1 MLPPSSYSVSVLKE
15 NKDDKYALFQSSLIP
30 NVSPESII
38 GVRTPVLRK
47 VAKELIQNNVP
58 GVSLTH
64 FLKELP
70 HRYFEE
76 NQLHGFVISDIKDFQ
91 KCIMELEKFLPYM
104 DNWATCDQTSPK
116 VFQKNKE
123 KLMPYILKWVSSNH
137 TYTVRFA
144 IGMLMRHFLG
154 KDFTTEHLEIVAGVS
169 SEEYYVK
176 MEIAWYMATALAKQW
191 ESTIPYLENYRLEK
205 WVHSTAPA
213 SGLPSWFPT
222 PKTRKRHGCR
232 KLPSAPG

>member
-1 MLPPSSYSVSVLKE
+1 MNDIVSVLKE

-30 NVSPESII
+30 NVPPESII

-76 NQLHGFVISDIKDFQ
+76 NQLHGFVISDINDFQ

-116 VFQKNKE
+116 VFQNNKE
-123 KLMPYILKWVSSNH
+123 KLMPYILKWVNSNH

-154 KDFTTEHLEIVAGVS
+154 NDFKTEHLEIVAGVS

-205 WVHSTAPA
+205 WVHN
-213 SGLPSWFPT
+213 
-222 PKTRKRHGCR
+222 KTIQKAIESYRISQEQKDYLRQLKIKG
-232 KLPSAPG
+232 